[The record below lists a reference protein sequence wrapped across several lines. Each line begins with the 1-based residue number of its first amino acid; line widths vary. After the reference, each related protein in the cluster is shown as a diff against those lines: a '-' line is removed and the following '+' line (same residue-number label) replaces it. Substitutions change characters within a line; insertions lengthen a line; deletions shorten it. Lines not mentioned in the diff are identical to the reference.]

1 MCFSIEKKLSLNI
14 GKNLIMSLY
23 VINFVKNQFSFDV
36 SSEEFTYI
44 PGSQH
49 CLRSSQTFWG
59 IRHPPP
65 PPHSI
70 REYFLLHIIW
80 ILYKPIIYHISYILR
95 TTHHPPSFQ
104 NFHFIKLKKIIS
116 GLFLV
121 LSANSYKTFIFV
133 LVDGG
138 GWKILLSWGMFI
150 EMVESLCHQI
160 GSRYESSGAR
170 QSEWLVCTLEPTL
183 YWADFLILYAR

>member
-70 REYFLLHIIW
+70 REYFLLNIIW
-80 ILYKPIIYHISYILR
+80 ILYKPLIYHISIIYFIYLSKN
-95 TTHHPPSFQ
+95 HSPPTIFSKFSLYKIKK
-104 NFHFIKLKKIIS
+104 NHFRVVFS
-116 GLFLV
+116 
-121 LSANSYKTFIFV
+121 T
-133 LVDGG
+133 
-138 GWKILLSWGMFI
+138 
-150 EMVESLCHQI
+150 LCEQ
-160 GSRYESSGAR
+160 
-170 QSEWLVCTLEPTL
+170 L
-183 YWADFLILYAR
+183 